1 MIDVDKFYICRNSLG
16 RSMKQCE
23 SVWVIEAKV
32 VVKDRKRNEEV
43 IQELLSKGF
52 SVKSRNL
59 FFEH

>member
-1 MIDVDKFYICRNSLG
+1 
-16 RSMKQCE
+16 MKQCE